1 MFKKPG
7 LLRYLYKGIA
17 SMISLPFQLR
27 PDKSENGRRSGI
39 DRARGA
45 GDEQQF
51 SIPETKLGTCDK
63 KGKIEFLTFSKNVL
77 HCLTMSM
84 LTIRLPDEL
93 KADLQKFSQEQNK
106 PVSDVV
112 RESIRRYVAIEKFRA
127 IRRKV
132 LPFAEAQGF
141 LTDEDVFKAIS

>member
-1 MFKKPG
+1 MS
-7 LLRYLYKGIA
+7 YHEHTNYQIA
-17 SMISLPFQLR
+17 
-27 PDKSENGRRSGI
+27 RRVEG
-39 DRARGA
+39 
-45 GDEQQF
+45 
-51 SIPETKLGTCDK
+51 
-63 KGKIEFLTFSKNVL
+63 
-77 HCLTMSM
+77 
-84 LTIRLPDEL
+84 
-93 KADLQKFSQEQNK
+93 NK